1 MISAGMIE
9 NLRWR
14 KVDALRIGNLFLFPS
29 ERSDFSSA
37 FHGNGFSMW
46 CAENGI
52 EQSQLLVA

>member
-14 KVDALRIGNLFLFPS
+14 KVDALRIGNLFLLPS